1 MSEQRHHH
9 RIRLHRRNARRLG
22 IAFWSNMVFAALWM
36 VMLPITLATG
46 LKSSV
51 PFVAAISI
59 YALFLGHFTGALAA
73 LAGKSSNEAAVT
85 LNAPDE
91 SPGP

>member
-1 MSEQRHHH
+1 
-9 RIRLHRRNARRLG
+9 
-22 IAFWSNMVFAALWM
+22 MVFAVIWM
-36 VMLPITLATG
+36 IMLPITLGTG

-85 LNAPDE
+85 LHASDE
-91 SPGP
+91 APGP

>member
-1 MSEQRHHH
+1 MSASHHL
-9 RIRLHRRNARRLG
+9 RRHRRNARRLG
-22 IAFWSNMVFAALWM
+22 LAFWSNMIFAGLWIA
-36 VMLPITLATG
+36 MLPVTLATG

-73 LAGKSSNEAAVT
+73 LAGKGANESAAAVH
-85 LNAPDE
+85 AADVP
-91 SPGP
+91 PGR